1 MKSLAKDIQ
10 RLLVNRHLT
19 LATAESCTGG
29 RIAAALTAVAGSSG
43 YFQGGVVAYQNGV
56 KEHFLGV
63 SAETITKHDVV
74 SREVVEEMVL
84 GACHM
89 FGTDYAIATTG
100 YAGPGGGSAD
110 VPTGTIWIGAGN
122 VEHMETLCLHES
134 STREKNLQ
142 HATEEALRLLLNQ
155 L

>member
-1 MKSLAKDIQ
+1 MKQLAKDIQ
-10 RLLVNRHLT
+10 RLLMNRHLT

-29 RIAAALTAVAGSSG
+29 RIAAALTAVTGCSG
-43 YFQGGVVAYQNGV
+43 YFQGGIVAYQNVV
-56 KEHFLGV
+56 KERFLGV
-63 SAETITKHDVV
+63 SAKTIAKHDVV

-84 GACHM
+84 GACRM

-100 YAGPGGGSAD
+100 YAGPGGGTED

-122 VEHMETLCLHES
+122 VEHVDTLCLHEL

>member
-1 MKSLAKDIQ
+1 MNRLVKEIQ
-10 RLLVNRHLT
+10 RLLVNRHQT

-29 RIAAALTAVAGSSG
+29 RIAAALTAVPGSSG
-43 YFQGGVVAYQNGV
+43 YFQGSLVAYQNKV
-56 KEHFLGV
+56 KERFLGV
-63 SAETITKHDVV
+63 SAETIAQYDVV

-84 GACHM
+84 GACRM

-100 YAGPGGGSAD
+100 YAGPDGGTEQI
-110 VPTGTIWIGAGN
+110 PTGTIWIGAGN
-122 VEHMETLCLHES
+122 VEHIDTVCLHET
-134 STREKNLQ
+134 STREKNLS

>member
-1 MKSLAKDIQ
+1 MKNLAKDIQ

-43 YFQGGVVAYQNGV
+43 YFQGSIVAYQNEV

-63 SAETITKHDVV
+63 SAETIAKHDVV

-84 GACHM
+84 GACRM

-100 YAGPGGGSAD
+100 YAGPGGGSED

-122 VEHMETLCLHES
+122 VEHMETLCLYES

-142 HATEEALRLLLNQ
+142 HATEEALRLLLN
-155 L
+155 LL

>member
-1 MKSLAKDIQ
+1 MKNLAKDIQ
-10 RLLVNRHLT
+10 RLLVNRHQT

-43 YFQGGVVAYQNGV
+43 YFQGSLVAYQNEV

-63 SAETITKHDVV
+63 SAETIAKHDVV

-84 GACHM
+84 GACRM

-100 YAGPGGGSAD
+100 YAGPKGGSAD
-110 VPTGTIWIGAGN
+110 VPIGTIWIGAGN

-142 HATEEALRLLLNQ
+142 HATEEVLRLLLNQ